1 MDENAKKILYR
12 QLKEM
17 HENNKNKTDIITE
30 EEFLLLQG
38 ADALKYILNYR
49 ENADFGIDEESNQ
62 RIVYYIEMPD
72 MDLSGQ
78 DLSGV
83 RLAEFIPATLNEDN
97 ILKPSN
103 INLQNTNAIINV
115 SDIGYNKTQINEDGI
130 IDYIINFETINFNG
144 CEIYGIL
151 PDEYAEYEK
160 NPKSRLKSKIITVD
174 KEGHLDEEYLERRK
188 DRHLSKEEKER
199 ADRAYERIMEGK
211 TVKGMRGV
219 NDGIDFTDYDF
230 QNLTEEQRDALIK
243 SVVSYNIEIIDED
256 ICQKIEEFV
265 EKHWYN
271 VSLEIREKVFYKA
284 YKKGNTEF
292 AEKYWDDL
300 SREIRKKILNEA
312 YEKGDM
318 EFVEKYW
325 EYLDVEILEKIL
337 KEAYKKGDM
346 EFIENHWKYLYY
358 VIREKLVKEAYEKGD
373 MEFVEKYWEYLDVEI
388 LEDIVREEYKKGNM
402 EFVEKHLEYLDYM
415 IRTKILN
422 EAYEKGDMEL
432 VEKHWGLL
440 YYAIQEKLVE
450 EAYEKG
456 DMEFIEKHWKYLK
469 YGCRQK
475 LVKEAYEKGDTEFVE
490 KHWSDVSG
498 EIKDKILKEVY
509 QKGDTEFIEKYW
521 NQINNEDLFNI
532 KNLPKTFDSNYI
544 NFITQLVNLEKKYTE
559 EHGKSTVSRSGRM
572 LYDLLHEE
580 DINEEIA
587 LMLIQA
593 GSDINYVGYNARQFY
608 NDGIKVKEVKYT
620 PIIMSALKIKD
631 EKKKERIITELLKAG
646 VNIDAEETT
655 IEFTDKGKN
664 TNKIKAFNDN
674 EFRQLVSTYRK
685 NQEKTNNPD
694 EQKSAV
700 IEFLT
705 KEIGL
710 QLPEIERLEE
720 IFQNYSNSVYNQSLE
735 RLKLQTKILSAV
747 NCEKKAFREFGK
759 ILFIDPKTLY
769 ARLKFFEEQNITIN
783 PERINTTIGI
793 SNKGFANNFG
803 SLILG
808 QGEKSRDYS
817 YELKKELL
825 RRYPMPKKE
834 EELTNELLRISQKYQ
849 ERGEK

>member
-337 KEAYKKGDM
+337 KEAYK
-346 EFIENHWKYLYY
+346 
-358 VIREKLVKEAYEKGD
+358 
-373 MEFVEKYWEYLDVEI
+373 
-388 LEDIVREEYKKGNM
+388 
-402 EFVEKHLEYLDYM
+402 
-415 IRTKILN
+415 
-422 EAYEKGDMEL
+422 
-432 VEKHWGLL
+432 
-440 YYAIQEKLVE
+440 
-450 EAYEKG
+450 KG

>member
-38 ADALKYILNYR
+38 VDALKYILNYR

-83 RLAEFIPATLNEDN
+83 RLAEFVPATLNEDN

-318 EFVEKYW
+318 E
-325 EYLDVEILEKIL
+325 
-337 KEAYKKGDM
+337 
-346 EFIENHWKYLYY
+346 
-358 VIREKLVKEAYEKGD
+358 
-373 MEFVEKYWEYLDVEI
+373 
-388 LEDIVREEYKKGNM
+388 
-402 EFVEKHLEYLDYM
+402 
-415 IRTKILN
+415 
-422 EAYEKGDMEL
+422 L

-521 NQINNEDLFNI
+521 NQINKEDLFNI

-664 TNKIKAFNDN
+664 TNKIKAFNDK
-674 EFRQLVSTYRK
+674 EFSQLVSTYRK
-685 NQEKTNNPD
+685 NQEKANNPD

-720 IFQNYSNSVYNQSLE
+720 TFQNYSNSVYNQSLE

-747 NCEKKAFREFGK
+747 NCEKKAFRECGK
-759 ILFIDPKTLY
+759 ILFMDPKTLY